1 MKFMHLSDLHLG
13 KRVNGFSMIEDQQY
27 ILNQILDIASDEK
40 PDGVLIAGDIY
51 DKSVPPAEAVQ
62 LFDDFLVGLS
72 KQGISVFMI
81 SGNHDSAERVAFGG
95 RLMSG
100 SGIYISPIY
109 DGNVEPVTL
118 EDEYGEVNVYMLP
131 FLKPAHVRRIYP
143 ETEIDSYTDA
153 LQSVIEGLNL
163 NEEQR
168 NLLITHQFVTGAQ
181 RSESEEISVGGADN
195 VDAAVFDRF
204 DYVALG
210 HIHRP
215 QSVLRETIRY
225 SGTPLKYSFSEA
237 AHQKSVTVAELAAK
251 GQIDLREIPLVPL
264 REMYEI
270 RGAYDEVT
278 LKSFYEGRGYQ
289 DGYMHI
295 TLTDEEDIPDAM
307 GKLRA
312 IYHNLMKLD
321 YDNVRTRSNTEIK
334 GAEDVQQKPPV
345 ELFGELYEKQNN
357 QPLNEVQREFLADLI
372 KNIWEEKQ

>member
-1 MKFMHLSDLHLG
+1 MF
-13 KRVNGFSMIEDQQY
+13 I
-27 ILNQILDIASDEK
+27 IC
-40 PDGVLIAGDIY
+40 
-51 DKSVPPAEAVQ
+51 
-62 LFDDFLVGLS
+62 
-72 KQGISVFMI
+72 
-81 SGNHDSAERVAFGG
+81 GNHDSAERVAFGG
-95 RLMSG
+95 RLMTG

-109 DGNVEPVTL
+109 DGTVEPVTL

-131 FLKPAHVRRIYP
+131 FLKPAHVRRLYP
-143 ETEIDSYTDA
+143 ESEIESYTDA
-153 LQSVIEGLNL
+153 LKSVIEGLNL
-163 NEEQR
+163 DEEQR
-168 NLLITHQFVTGAQ
+168 NILITHQFVTGAQ

-312 IYHNLMKLD
+312 CLLYTSNLPRLCRKRFWLLHRAAD
-321 YDNVRTRSNTEIK
+321 
-334 GAEDVQQKPPV
+334 DVQV
-345 ELFGELYEKQNN
+345 
-357 QPLNEVQREFLADLI
+357 
-372 KNIWEEKQ
+372 

>member
-40 PDGVLIAGDIY
+40 PDGVFIAGDIY

-72 KQGISVFMI
+72 KKGISVFMI

-131 FLKPAHVRRIYP
+131 FLKPAHVRRLYP
-143 ETEIDSYTDA
+143 ESEIENYTDA

-163 NEEQR
+163 DEEQR
-168 NLLITHQFVTGAQ
+168 NILITHQFVTGAQ

-215 QSVLRETIRY
+215 QSVLRETVRY

-237 AHQKSVTVAELAAK
+237 AHHKSVTVAELAAE

-270 RGAYDEVT
+270 RGSYDEVT

-321 YDNVRTRSNTEIK
+321 YDNMRTRSNTEIK

-345 ELFGELYEKQNN
+345 ELFSELYEKQNN
-357 QPLNEVQREFLADLI
+357 QPLNDIQREFLADLI